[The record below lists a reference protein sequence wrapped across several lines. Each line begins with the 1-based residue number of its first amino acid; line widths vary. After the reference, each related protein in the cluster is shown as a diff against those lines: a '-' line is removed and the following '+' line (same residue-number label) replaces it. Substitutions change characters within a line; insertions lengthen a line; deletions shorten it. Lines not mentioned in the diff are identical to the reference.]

1 MELHFESI
9 QQFEEMFNDRNTM
22 IKLNTTECDCGEYL
36 EMQIDKVTITIGEYK
51 IEINECPIMLC
62 EGCGYIQLC
71 PSIPQDAYYAY
82 FKMQENGKTH
92 GILTRRNDVRFSYAE
107 EADFK
112 YDSRDLSIPGRD
124 VDLDPTHPKGFSCPV
139 YFDRKVLNAFFTD
152 DEYELDFFS
161 ETYGS
166 IAKLGKNGW
175 KYEWNIVFGINKNN
189 KVIIF
194 LGDLDQIEKDDRA
207 IYWLKSYNIKSDHCL
222 VHTEFYQAQ
231 LNCVFSDPIK
241 EKRIIS
247 LRNAFF
253 KKMEKKYG
261 VKLFHLEEE
270 VEAKGNSIE
279 KPINYS
285 KREIEENII
294 VLDGVL
300 NEGIDCDELRKLCM
314 QLVNPVPKDIKKLK
328 TRKLLEAIIS
338 ISVGDAAAKEIIAP
352 LFYLNNLRVCF
363 AHLIPQSE
371 IDKYQNNI
379 VAAFGLSSFDEYK
392 ELYDTLIDK
401 LYNLYTYLNIT
412 EI

>member
-1 MELHFESI
+1 M
-9 QQFEEMFNDRNTM
+9 
-22 IKLNTTECDCGEYL
+22 
-36 EMQIDKVTITIGEYK
+36 
-51 IEINECPIMLC
+51 
-62 EGCGYIQLC
+62 
-71 PSIPQDAYYAY
+71 
-82 FKMQENGKTH
+82 
-92 GILTRRNDVRFSYAE
+92 
-107 EADFK
+107 
-112 YDSRDLSIPGRD
+112 
-124 VDLDPTHPKGFSCPV
+124 
-139 YFDRKVLNAFFTD
+139 
-152 DEYELDFFS
+152 
-161 ETYGS
+161 
-166 IAKLGKNGW
+166 
-175 KYEWNIVFGINKNN
+175 
-189 KVIIF
+189 IIF

-231 LNCVFSDPIK
+231 LNCVFSDSIK

-363 AHLIPQSE
+363 AHLISQSE